1 MGDPLRHRLFERK
14 SHLPTCF
21 MEAHSQFEL
30 HERENDHNLNA
41 SLFPDQFRTKKKH
54 NILASAVHL

>member
-1 MGDPLRHRLFERK
+1 
-14 SHLPTCF
+14 

-41 SLFPDQFRTKKKH
+41 SLFPDQFRPKKH